1 MKKFLLLF
9 LLFIFCSNDDFQ
21 LGAEGAYPW
30 EEEYA
35 LNWFEENR
43 VSYPELT
50 NEEMA
55 LSENSRDFYPSFTF
69 KYDNKFVTCERRLKG
84 MNILALSNEPHPVT
98 RNVVVNSSYSC
109 SEVLTNSGG
118 FPMLFGGIWYQY
130 GQWWGLAVYEQA
142 DNYDELQ
149 SLMKEEN
156 PDQIKFESY
165 LSLYAHRIPLVGID
179 N

>member
-1 MKKFLLLF
+1 MKKFSLLF
-9 LLFIFCSNDDFQ
+9 LLFIFCSNDNFQ

-55 LSENSRDFYPSFTF
+55 LSENSKDFYPSFTF
-69 KYDNKFVTCERRLKG
+69 KYDNKFVTCERRLRG
-84 MNILALSNEPHPVT
+84 MRIDVLSNEPHPVT
-98 RNVVVNSSYSC
+98 RNLVVTASYTC
-109 SEVLTNSGG
+109 TENFLGG
-118 FPMLFGGIWYQY
+118 FPMLFGDIWYQY
-130 GQWWGLAVYEQA
+130 GQWWGLVNYEEA

-156 PDQIKFESY
+156 PDQILAESY
-165 LSLYAHRIPLVGID
+165 LRFYAYRIPLVGID